1 MNVSLICAHKNR
13 KKPLYVSL
21 SSWLLFD
28 EIKEIIIV
36 DWNSDSDQ
44 TINEMS
50 ELDDRI
56 KIVNVFNEEYFNLPH
71 PLNLA
76 AKFASQDYILKVD
89 CDYIL
94 NPYNNFFETYK
105 LKTGSFVTGHP
116 NIENPEIVDE
126 ETGVPILL
134 KDKLSIYQIR
144 DYVNLYSDYFKYL
157 RGLLLV
163 SKEDFEAIGGY
174 DEKFDTFYAYDDDNI
189 CDRLKLFGL
198 NHHKINY
205 DYHCIHIP
213 HSDYKRIEHFRGF
226 YETGEKEQVDSMAD
240 GDEKWNHA
248 YYLAQCHIAK
258 NKEMYS
264 NPTDYKST
272 KKLDW
277 IIQKMDEQHYYAEK
291 IILDNKLS
299 GFPTSCYISLEESLD
314 RRKNL
319 ESQFSEYC
327 IRPKSIIS
335 KRFAECNDIVTG
347 KYSHTLNDGTKGC
360 AVSHIKAIKEWYDN
374 TKEDCL
380 FVCEDDLSL
389 ETVKYWDFTWKEFFD
404 SLPSDWDCVQLLT
417 IRKEFDTFE
426 LRDRQWDDWAVS
438 AYLINRRHAERVINN
453 YYKDGTYHLEI
464 PDCDVQPLVENL
476 FFATGK
482 TYTRPLFVEDNK
494 FTSTFAGMDDDV
506 NSGQK
511 NNHQISNELVLNWWK
526 NKTQSKRFKK
536 FKVTTKNK
544 KSEIEQLLTE
554 YSLDTENAELN
565 FNVALWYEKNGQN
578 AAALSYFLRCAER
591 SEDKLLA
598 YEALIHG
605 SNCYDRQGTR
615 DSTAKGILQQ
625 AMCLYPE
632 RPEARYLLSRFSGKR
647 EWWQDCYIYASEA
660 LDNCDF
666 TCQPL
671 KTDVEYPG
679 VHGLL
684 YEKAVASWWWGKNN
698 QCKDIL
704 LEILNNY
711 QLDDS
716 FLNKVNTV
724 LKQIGA

>member
-1 MNVSLICAHKNR
+1 MNVSLICACKNR
-13 KKPLYVSL
+13 KEALYVSL
-21 SSWLLFD
+21 SSWLIFD
-28 EIKEIIIV
+28 EIKEIILV
-36 DWNSDSDQ
+36 DWSSDEDK
-44 TINEMS
+44 TINQMT

-56 KIVNVFNEEYFNLPH
+56 KIINVLNEEYFNLPH

-76 AKFASQDYILKVD
+76 AKFATQDYILKVD

-94 NPYNNFFETYK
+94 NPYNNFFEKYK
-105 LKTGSFVTGHP
+105 VDENSFVSGHP
-116 NIENPEIVDE
+116 NIENPEIVDNS
-126 ETGVPILL
+126 TGVPTVN
-134 KDKLSIYQIR
+134 KDTLSIYEIR
-144 DYVNLYSDYFKYL
+144 DYVNLYSDFFRYL
-157 RGLLLV
+157 RGVLFV
-163 SKEDFEAIGGY
+163 SRSNFEKIGGY
-174 DEKFDTFYAYDDDNI
+174 DEKFDTFYAYDDDDI
-189 CDRLKLFGL
+189 RDRLKIFGL
-198 NHHKINY
+198 NHIRMDY
-205 DYHCIHIP
+205 DYHFIHIP
-213 HSDYKRIEHFRGF
+213 HSDYKRIEHFKGF
-226 YETGEKEQVDSMAD
+226 HDTGEKEHIDKMEE
-240 GDEKWNHA
+240 GDVKWNQA
-248 YYLAQCHIAK
+248 YYLAQCHATK

-264 NPTDYKST
+264 NPTEYKAFR
-272 KKLDW
+272 KLDW
-277 IIQKMDEQHYYAEK
+277 NLVKIDEQHYYAEK
-291 IILDNKLS
+291 VVLDNKLS
-299 GFPTSCYISLEESLD
+299 GFPTVSYISLEESIG

-319 ESQFSEYC
+319 EEQFLEYG
-327 IRPKSIIS
+327 IHPKSVIS
-335 KRFAECNDIVTG
+335 KRFAECNDVVTG

-360 AVSHIKAIKEWYDN
+360 AVSQIKAIKEWYDN
-374 TKEDCL
+374 TKEECL

-417 IRKEFDTFE
+417 IRKDFDTFE

-438 AYLINRRHAERVINN
+438 AYLINRRHAERVINS

-526 NKTQSKRFKK
+526 NKTQSKK
-536 FKVTTKNK
+536 FKVTPKNK

-615 DSTAKGILQQ
+615 DGTAKGILQQ

-632 RPEARYLLSRFSGKR
+632 RPEARYLLSRFSEKR

-679 VHGLL
+679 IHGLL
-684 YEKAVASWWWGKNN
+684 YEKAVASWWWGKNH

-704 LEILNNY
+704 LEIKEKY
-711 QLDDS
+711 QLDAR
-716 FLNKVNTV
+716 FLNKVNNV
-724 LKQIGA
+724 LKQIGEK